1 MYKKSAYPVMI
12 ALLFVLVL
20 GVGCSSTQSGTT
32 KSGTNTATPANSPTA
47 NTITIQGSSF
57 NPSTITVAKGD
68 TVTWVNNDTYTHHVA
83 SDTAGTFDLGDQ
95 PNGASTS
102 YTFDKSG
109 TFKYHCTIHTSMK
122 GTVIVK

>member
-1 MYKKSAYPVMI
+1 MDKKPSYPITI

-20 GVGCSSTQSGTT
+20 GVGCSSAQPTDTSSG
-32 KSGTNTATPANSPTA
+32 GNAATPVNSATA
-47 NTITIQGSSF
+47 NTVTIQGSSF
-57 NPSTITVAKGD
+57 SPSTITVAKGD

-83 SDTAGTFDLGDQ
+83 SDTAGAFDLGDQ
-95 PNGASTS
+95 SNGASS
-102 YTFDKSG
+102 SHTFDKTG